1 MEFTSQ
7 TNNWYHVSLDTQ
19 TQKFI
24 ATATNNEKI
33 SASGITIEQAVQKLS
48 YKVKRT
54 NSVNQHSFA

>member
-24 ATATNNEKI
+24 ATATNNEKK
-33 SASGITIEQAVQKLS
+33 SAQVVLQLNKP
-48 YKVKRT
+48 YK
-54 NSVNQHSFA
+54 NSVIK